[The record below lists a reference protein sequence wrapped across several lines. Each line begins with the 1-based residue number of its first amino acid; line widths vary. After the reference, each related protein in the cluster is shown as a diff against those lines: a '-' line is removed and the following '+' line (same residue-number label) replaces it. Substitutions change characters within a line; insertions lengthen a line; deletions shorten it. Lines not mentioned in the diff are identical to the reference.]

1 MKIDFSFNTEFGVFN
16 DALTLSDDIVYSDSD
31 IEAMKQERL
40 VNWLS
45 IVNPPPQD
53 SINGE

>member
-16 DALTLSDDIVYSDSD
+16 DALNLPDDIVYSDSD